1 MAKTP
6 AKSPAKSPAPG
17 TAPQQPPQPLF
28 PEPGPFEV
36 MWSQNNIKHYIA
48 QKVTLSYG
56 QAFDGKMLPQ
66 YGPKTTKAIDLL
78 FAKATTLI
86 PAGAAAAPMDQWV
99 NYPFLVENLAKLCG
113 PETMPLPTLV
123 GVIYAVYEQ
132 AARDEAAAKAAAA
145 PAN

>member
-17 TAPQQPPQPLF
+17 TPKEQPLF
-28 PEPGPFEV
+28 PAPSPFEM
-36 MWSQNNIKHYIA
+36 MWGQNNIKHYTA
-48 QKVTLSYG
+48 QEVTLSYG
-56 QAFDGKMLPQ
+56 QVFAANMLPQ

-78 FAKATTLI
+78 FAKACTSI
-86 PAGAAAAPMDQWV
+86 PTGADAVPYDQYA
-99 NYPFLVENLAKLCG
+99 NYPFPVENLAKLCG

-123 GVIYAVYEQ
+123 NLIYAVYEQ